1 MADTPHWAALLK
13 VGLVKVGLAGIASTM
28 AHGHRQDADFQPRL
42 VLRPPTPLVRG
53 AALVAVALVVLAVS
67 PSRLKAGE
75 NASPDAGIPAPLLPG
90 LGAHDPRGR
99 LDPDKV
105 PWRGVGKLQAVAL
118 NFRVLCT
125 GTLVGPSTVL
135 TAAHC
140 VYNPRTRRNFPPG
153 SLHFLIGYDGR
164 RYAGHAI
171 GTKLDTGPGYDPI
184 RPYETRGSDWALI
197 SLDAKLGS
205 ADRVLPMIGE
215 LPEVGSV
222 IMLGG
227 YQQDHPLVLMADTE
241 CRIVGRATDG
251 GGRLLLRHN
260 CTGTRG
266 DSGAPLLI
274 EKGGKWYTAGVDVA
288 AELGVASG
296 LAVVLDEARKRL

>member
-1 MADTPHWAALLK
+1 MADTPHWAAPMRI
-13 VGLVKVGLAGIASTM
+13 GLARIASAM
-28 AHGHRQDADFQPRL
+28 AYGR
-42 VLRPPTPLVRG
+42 RPDPGFPPWLGAWLTTPWMRR
-53 AALVAVALVVLAVS
+53 AALALSVALVLLPVS
-67 PSRLKAGE
+67 PPGLQAGE
-75 NASPDAGIPAPLLPG
+75 SASADARIPAPLLPG

-105 PWRGVGKLQAVAL
+105 PWRAVGKLQAVAF
-118 NFRVLCT
+118 NFRMLCT

-140 VYNPRTRRNFPPG
+140 VYNPRTRRYFQPDA
-153 SLHFLIGYDGR
+153 LHFLIGYDGS
-164 RYAGHAI
+164 RYAGHSI
-171 GTKLDTGPGYDPI
+171 GVKLETGPGYDPS
-184 RPYETRGSDWALI
+184 RPSETRGSDWALI
-197 SLDAKLGS
+197 WLDTRLGS

-215 LPEVGSV
+215 VPEVGST

-241 CRIVGRATDG
+241 CRIVGRSTDASG
-251 GGRLLLRHN
+251 LLLLRHN
-260 CTGTRG
+260 WTGTRG

-274 EKGGKWYTAGVDVA
+274 EKGGKWHTAGVDVA